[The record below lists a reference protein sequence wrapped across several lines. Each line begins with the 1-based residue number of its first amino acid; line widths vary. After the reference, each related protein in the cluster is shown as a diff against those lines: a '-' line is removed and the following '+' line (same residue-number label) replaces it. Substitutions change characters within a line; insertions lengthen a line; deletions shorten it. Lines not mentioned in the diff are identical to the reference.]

1 MQSISESINLPVSEV
16 TAFKVLSDLN
26 VILRL
31 SPYWSLKELKPLT
44 EGPVEEG
51 SRYEATIEYYGKE
64 VTETHGLEVIELL
77 SDKKISFKVE
87 EGILKEISFNIE
99 KDSDGI
105 RLAHRFLIDSDDE
118 AILKGTRSELV
129 FWLRSVGEYLKLAEG
144 KTLWKK
150 FFKWFMDRV
159 WLRLTLSERKI
170 AIIVTKISILELVL
184 LLILVL
190 AWNLFKSFR

>member
-1 MQSISESINLPVSEV
+1 MQYISESINLPVSEV

-87 EGILKEISFNIE
+87 EGILKKISFNIE

-105 RLAHRFLIDSDDE
+105 RLAHQFLIDSDDE

-144 KTLWKK
+144 KTLWKR

>member
-1 MQSISESINLPVSEV
+1 MQYISESINLPVSEV

-87 EGILKEISFNIE
+87 EGVLKEISFNIE

-105 RLAHRFLIDSDDE
+105 RLAHQFLIDSDDE

-144 KTLWKK
+144 KTLWKR
-150 FFKWFMDRV
+150 FFKWFMDRA

>member
-1 MQSISESINLPVSEV
+1 MQYISESINLPVSEV

-44 EGPVEEG
+44 EGPVKEG
-51 SRYEATIEYYGKE
+51 SKYEATIEYYGKDI
-64 VTETHGLEVIELL
+64 TETHGLEVIELL
-77 SDKKISFKVE
+77 SNKKISFKVE

-144 KTLWKK
+144 KTLWKR

-190 AWNLFKSFR
+190 AWNLFKRY

>member
-1 MQSISESINLPVSEV
+1 MQYISESINLPVSEA

-31 SPYWSLKELKPLT
+31 SPYWSLKGLRHLT
-44 EGPVEEG
+44 EGETCRG

-64 VTETHGLEVIELL
+64 LTETHGMEVLEL
-77 SDKKISFKVE
+77 SRDRRISFKVND
-87 EGILKEISFNIE
+87 GILKEISFNIE

-105 RLAHRFLIDSDDE
+105 RLTHQFLIDSDDE
-118 AILKGTRSELV
+118 TILKGTYSELV
-129 FWLRSVGEYLKLAEG
+129 FWLRSIGEYLKLAEG
-144 KTLWKK
+144 GTLWRR

-170 AIIVTKISILELVL
+170 AIIITKISVLELVL
-184 LLILVL
+184 LLMLVII
-190 AWNLFKSFR
+190 WNMFVKSR

>member
-1 MQSISESINLPVSEV
+1 MQYISESIDLPISEV
-16 TAFKVLSDLN
+16 TAFRVLSDLN
-26 VILRL
+26 IILRL
-31 SPYWSLKELKPLT
+31 SPYWSLKGLVHLT
-44 EGPVEEG
+44 EGEICRG
-51 SRYEATIEYYGKE
+51 SRYEATIEYYGKDI
-64 VTETHGLEVIELL
+64 TETHGLEVIELL
-77 SDKKISFKVE
+77 RDKRISFKVE
-87 EGILKEISFNIE
+87 EGVLKEISFNIE
-99 KDSDGI
+99 KDGDRI

-144 KTLWKK
+144 KTLWKR

>member
-1 MQSISESINLPVSEV
+1 MQYISESINLPVSEV

-44 EGPVEEG
+44 EGPVKEG
-51 SRYEATIEYYGKE
+51 SRYKATIEYYGKE

-105 RLAHRFLIDSDDE
+105 RLAHQFLIDSDDE

-144 KTLWKK
+144 KTLWKR
-150 FFKWFMDRV
+150 FFKWFMDRA